1 MNGKG
6 PSTFF
11 AFFMEYFNG
20 NNKKN
25 SQFLCS
31 WVPVNDLQ
39 IVRKALSDGSNAVGS
54 TIQSFLNLIP
64 TNEKPPTFHRT
75 NKFTRGFQNL
85 IDAYGIASYREANPA
100 LYTIIT
106 FPFLFGIMFG
116 DLGHGIIM
124 AAFGLWM
131 VLCEK
136 KLMAKK
142 TSNEIWNIF
151 FGGRYIILL
160 MGIFSCYTG
169 AIYNDIFSKSANIF
183 GPGWK
188 VQYNTSTIMSNKDI
202 QLNPGIDASMDPY
215 PFGVDPVW
223 QLAGNKII
231 FLNSFKMKLSII
243 FGVFHMIFGVSVSV
257 VNMVHFRQKISII
270 LEFLPQMLFLVL
282 LFAYMTFMMFL
293 KWILF
298 NSWPGVEQKYSP
310 GCSPSI
316 LNMFINMMLFKNSEA
331 LPGCDE
337 FMFPYQEQIQTT
349 FIIIS
354 LICIPWM
361 LLGKPLYVMCS
372 KKSHHE
378 VSVENA
384 IFFCMTNLCRIFG
397 GNRPFLCFLL
407 ICGVFLYEFV

>member
-1 MNGKG
+1 
-6 PSTFF
+6 
-11 AFFMEYFNG
+11 MENVNNFVSSYFY
-20 NNKKN
+20 
-25 SQFLCS
+25 S

-64 TNEKPPTFHRT
+64 TNEKPPTFNRT

-124 AAFGLWM
+124 ALFGGWM
-131 VLCEK
+131 VLWEK
-136 KLMAKK
+136 KLSAKK
-142 TSNEIWNIF
+142 TTNEIWNIF

-160 MGIFSCYTG
+160 MGFFSMYTG
-169 AIYNDIFSKSANIF
+169 AIYNDVFSKSANVF

-188 VQYNTSTIMSNKDI
+188 VQYNISTIMTNKDLI
-202 QLNPGIDASMDPY
+202 LNPGVDAVGPY

-243 FGVFHMIFGVSVSV
+243 FGVIHMIFGVSMSV

-270 LEFLPQMLFLVL
+270 LEFLPQMLFLLL
-282 LFAYMTFMMFL
+282 LFAYMVVLMFL
-293 KWILF
+293 KWILY
-298 NSWPGVEQKYSP
+298 SSTPTYETYSP
-310 GCSPSI
+310 GCAPSI
-316 LNMFINMMLFKNSEA
+316 LNMFINMMLFKNSEPLA
-331 LPGCDE
+331 GCDE
-337 FMFPYQEQIQTT
+337 FMFPYQEQVQTT
-349 FIIIS
+349 FIIVA

-372 KKSHHE
+372 KKNHHE
-378 VSVENA
+378 VSGQRSISFA
-384 IFFCMTNLCRIFG
+384 
-397 GNRPFLCFLL
+397 
-407 ICGVFLYEFV
+407 